1 VTARGGCPPGGG
13 RRGTGQGAPTPSA
26 TAAVSSPA
34 GIAVTVPLMNTPL
47 TSPTVLRRALVGLG
61 TVAVLAV
68 GALAATFGSSV
79 EVLADG
85 ELHGVRLTTG
95 TVADAL
101 EAADIELDDADDVH
115 PDLDTEI
122 DGDTRVVVT
131 RAITVDVVVDDATT
145 TVTAPVRSVDGAV
158 RAAGLDHLR
167 LEGAVATPGWHDAVA
182 DGDRITIQRPVEV
195 TLEVDGEQHS
205 VITLAAE
212 VSDLLRLQDVELG
225 PDDLVRPALSAQLD
239 DDGTITVQRVER
251 REDVVEVLL
260 EREEIRRDDSTLDRG
275 QTRVEQEGRDGLR
288 LDTYAVTLVDGEE
301 TERERLDREVVTEP
315 VDRIVRVGT
324 RSTLPAAPSGVPGIN
339 DPVWTRLAQCESN
352 NNWQAVSANGLYYG
366 GLQFHPQTWRSVG
379 GSGLPNEASRDEQIR
394 RAQILLARSGW
405 GQWPACTRML
415 GLR

>member
-1 VTARGGCPPGGG
+1 
-13 RRGTGQGAPTPSA
+13 
-26 TAAVSSPA
+26 
-34 GIAVTVPLMNTPL
+34 MNTPK
-47 TSPTVLRRALVGLG
+47 TSQTVLRRALVGLG
-61 TVAVLAV
+61 SVAVLAV
-68 GALAATFGSSV
+68 GALAVTFGSSV

-85 ELHGVRLTTG
+85 ELHDVRLTSG
-95 TVADAL
+95 TVADAVDG
-101 EAADIELDDADDVH
+101 AGVTLDDADDVH
-115 PDLDTEI
+115 PALGTEI
-122 DGDTRVVVT
+122 DGDTRIVVT
-131 RAITVDVVVDDATT
+131 RAITVDIVVDDETT

-167 LEGAVATPGWHDAVA
+167 FEGAVATPGWHDAVA
-182 DGDRITIQRPVEV
+182 DGDQIAIHRPVEV
-195 TLEVDGEQHS
+195 TLEVDGEQLS
-205 VITLAAE
+205 VVTLAAE

-225 PDDLVRPALSAQLD
+225 PDDLVEPALSDQLD
-239 DDGTITVQRVER
+239 DDGTITVQRVEHL
-251 REDVVEVLL
+251 EEVVEVVLD
-260 EREEIRRDDSTLDRG
+260 REEVRRNDSTLDRG
-275 QTRVEQEGRDGLR
+275 QTRVEEEGRNGLR
-288 LDTYAVTLVDGEE
+288 LDTYAVTRVDGEE

-379 GSGLPNEASRDEQIR
+379 GSGMPNQASREEQIS

>member
-1 VTARGGCPPGGG
+1 M
-13 RRGTGQGAPTPSA
+13 
-26 TAAVSSPA
+26 A
-34 GIAVTVPLMNTPL
+34 GPCRVTVSHMNTTK

-79 EVLADG
+79 EVYADG
-85 ELHGVRLTTG
+85 ELHEVRLTSG

-101 EAADIELDDADDVH
+101 ALAEVAVDDADQVH
-115 PDLDTEI
+115 PELDAPVDTDLRI
-122 DGDTRVVVT
+122 VVT
-131 RAITVDVVVDDATT
+131 RAITVEVVIDDDEATS
-145 TVTAPVRSVDGAV
+145 VTAPVRSVDGAV
-158 RAAGLDHLR
+158 HAAGLDHLR
-167 LEGAVATPGWHDAVA
+167 LEGAVATPDWHDPIA

-195 TLEVDGEQHS
+195 TLEVDGEQLQF
-205 VITLAAE
+205 VTLAAE

-225 PDDLVRPALSAQLD
+225 PDDLVEPALSASLSGD
-239 DDGTITVQRVER
+239 ATVTVQRVEHL
-251 REDVVEVLL
+251 EETVEVVL
-260 EREEIRRDDSTLDRG
+260 ERDEVRRNDSNLDRG
-275 QTRVEQEGRDGLR
+275 QTRVQQEGRDGLR
-288 LDTYAVTLVDGEE
+288 IDAYAVTLVDGEE
-301 TERERLDREVVTEP
+301 TERERIDREVVTEP

-324 RSTLPAAPSGVPGIN
+324 RSTLPAAPSGVPGID

-352 NNWQAVSANGLYYG
+352 NNWQAVSRNGLYYG

-379 GSGLPNEASRDEQIR
+379 GSGMPHEASRTEQIT